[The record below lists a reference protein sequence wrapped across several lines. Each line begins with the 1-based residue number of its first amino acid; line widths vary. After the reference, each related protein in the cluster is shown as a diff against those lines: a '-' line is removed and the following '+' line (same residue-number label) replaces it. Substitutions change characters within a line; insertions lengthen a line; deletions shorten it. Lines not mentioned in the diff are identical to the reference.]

1 MNTYQN
7 IDFNDTNLYIG
18 IDVHKKN
25 WEIAIRCNGIQLK
38 RFNMEASVNHLAAFL
53 NKTYPNANFIAV
65 YEAGFCGFWICRQLC
80 DLGIHCTVVNPADVP
95 TSQKEKVNK
104 NDRIDAG
111 KLSRELEK
119 NSLQDIYI
127 PDPFNEQ
134 LRSLMRFRKQLAKE
148 RTRTKNRIKAL
159 LYYYGYSIP
168 AEFADRN
175 WSGHFINYLKHLH
188 FRYDAGKQTL
198 DRLVEMLE
206 YIRLAIKDT
215 LKALRELAK
224 DPLIHPTIK
233 ALISVP
239 GVAFIT
245 AMTFYTEIMD
255 IKRFSNFDKLASFV
269 GLVPSR
275 KGSGE
280 IEYDRGITFRK
291 NKILRPLL
299 IEAAWVAAAAD
310 PALTMKYNQLRKT
323 MSKQK
328 AIIRIAKKLL
338 SRMRYVWMNQKEY
351 VKAVIK

>member
-1 MNTYQN
+1 MNNSQKL
-7 IDFNDTNLYIG
+7 DFNDTNLYIG

-25 WEIAIRCNGIQLK
+25 WEVAIRCNGIQLK
-38 RFNMEASVNHLAAFL
+38 RFNMEASVDHLAAFL
-53 NKTYPNANFIAV
+53 NRTYPKANYIAV
-65 YEAGFCGFWICRQLC
+65 YEAGFCGFWICRQL
-80 DLGIHCTVVNPADVP
+80 DGLGINCTVVNPADVP
-95 TSQKEKVNK
+95 TSQKEKLNK

-119 NSLQDIYI
+119 NSLQEIYV
-127 PDPFNEQ
+127 PDPFHEQ

-159 LYYYGYSIP
+159 LFYYGYSIP

-175 WSGHFINYLKHLH
+175 WSGHFINWLKQLP
-188 FRYDAGKQTL
+188 FQYEAGKQTL
-198 DRLVEMLE
+198 DRLIKMLE
-206 YIRLAIKDT
+206 YIRQAIKET
-215 LKALRELAK
+215 LKALREMAK
-224 DPLIHPTIK
+224 DPLINPTIK

-255 IKRFSNFDKLASFV
+255 ISRFSNFNKLASFV
-269 GLVPSR
+269 GLVPTR

-280 IEYDRGITFRK
+280 TEYDRGITFRK
-291 NKILRPLL
+291 SKILRPIL
-299 IEAAWVAAAAD
+299 IESAWVAAAAD
-310 PALTMKYNQLRKT
+310 PALTMKFNQLCKT
-323 MSKQK
+323 MTRQK

>member
-104 NDRIDAG
+104 NDRI
-111 KLSRELEK
+111 
-119 NSLQDIYI
+119 
-127 PDPFNEQ
+127 
-134 LRSLMRFRKQLAKE
+134 
-148 RTRTKNRIKAL
+148 
-159 LYYYGYSIP
+159 
-168 AEFADRN
+168 
-175 WSGHFINYLKHLH
+175 
-188 FRYDAGKQTL
+188 DAGKQTL

>member
-1 MNTYQN
+1 MNNYQN
-7 IDFNDTNLYIG
+7 LDFNDTNLYIG

-25 WEIAIRCNGIQLK
+25 WEVAIRCNGIQLK
-38 RFNMEASVNHLAAFL
+38 RFNMNASIEQLAAFL
-53 NKTYPNANFIAV
+53 NRTYPNANFISV
-65 YEAGFCGFWICRQLC
+65 YEAGFCGFWICRQLS
-80 DLGIHCTVVNPADVP
+80 DLGIKCTVVNPADVP

-111 KLSRELEK
+111 KLARELEK
-119 NSLQDIYI
+119 NSLQEIYV
-127 PDPFNEQ
+127 PNPFHEQ

-148 RTRTKNRIKAL
+148 RTRTMNRIKAL
-159 LYYYGYSIP
+159 LFYYGYTIP
-168 AEFADRN
+168 EEFADRN
-175 WSGHFINYLKHLH
+175 WSGHFINWLKQLP
-188 FRYDAGKQTL
+188 FQYDAGKQTL
-198 DRLVEMLE
+198 DRLIKMLE

-215 LKALRELAK
+215 LKALREIAK
-224 DPLIHPTIK
+224 DPLINPIIK

-275 KGSGE
+275 VGSGE

-291 NKILRPLL
+291 SKILRPLI

-310 PALTMKYNQLRKT
+310 PALTMKFNQLNKT
-323 MSKQK
+323 MSRQK

-338 SRMRYVWMNQKEY
+338 SRMRFVWINQKEY
-351 VKAVIK
+351 VKALIM